1 MPKGGTRIWRENRKS
16 WKTKNT
22 HCRTWIMARKL
33 KKNWKMAQEHCTT
46 GNMARNTEEGGKGE
60 MHTV

>member
-1 MPKGGTRIWRENRKS
+1 
-16 WKTKNT
+16 
-22 HCRTWIMARKL
+22 MARKL

-46 GNMARNTEEGGKGE
+46 GNMARNTEKGGKGE